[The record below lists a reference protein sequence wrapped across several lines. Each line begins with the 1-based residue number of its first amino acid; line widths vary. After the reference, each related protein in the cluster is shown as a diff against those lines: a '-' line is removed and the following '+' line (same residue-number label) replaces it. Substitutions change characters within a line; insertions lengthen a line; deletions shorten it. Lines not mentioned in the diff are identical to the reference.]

1 MYVYHV
7 IITAKSHT
15 FHETE
20 AYIHMEKHELVI
32 IGAGPAGMS
41 AAIYGKR
48 AGLDVL
54 VLERGAPGGQI
65 NNTDEIE
72 NYPGVPHATGPEVGE
87 MFKNHAL
94 KFGTEIRRVDN
105 SKVELRDDKKIVI
118 TQTSGQ
124 STEIEAEAVI
134 VATGTHF
141 RRLGC
146 EGEAEHIGQGVSFCA
161 VCDAMFFED
170 LEVAVVGGGNTAV
183 EEADYLTKF
192 ASKVY
197 IIHRRDEFRADR
209 SAIAR
214 TLANPKIEPVYN
226 SVVEKIEGN
235 GMVENIVVKNVKT
248 GEKSDLPAAGVF
260 MFVGQEPDDDCV
272 KGLVKAEKGGWI
284 ITNDRMETS
293 VEGIFAAGDV
303 RSKYLRQVITAA
315 SDGAVAAMAASA
327 YINEQ
332 VHLRSTLL
340 EPEFVAA
347 LFYSSIDE
355 KQVRLSN
362 NVENF
367 AKAGGYNIPVIDGYK
382 NARMAEKL
390 EVSEKMPALVVFRKG
405 VVEKIETLT
414 DETDIAGALK

>member
-1 MYVYHV
+1 
-7 IITAKSHT
+7 
-15 FHETE
+15 
-20 AYIHMEKHELVI
+20 MEKHELVI

-54 VLERGAPGGQI
+54 VLERGAAGGQI

-87 MFKNHAL
+87 LLKNHAL
-94 KFGTEIRRVDN
+94 KFNTEFRIVDN
-105 SKVELRDDKKIVI
+105 SKVELRGDKKIVI
-118 TQTSGQ
+118 TTKGSE
-124 STEIEAEAVI
+124 TNEIEAEAVI
-134 VATGTHF
+134 VATGAHF

-170 LEVAVVGGGNTAV
+170 LEIAVVGGGNTAV

-235 GMVENIVVKNVKT
+235 GMVENVVVKNVKT
-248 GEKSDLPAAGVF
+248 GEKSDLPVAGVF

-272 KGLVKAEKGGWI
+272 RGLVKAAKGGWI
-284 ITNDRMETS
+284 ITNDHMETS

-303 RSKYLRQVITAA
+303 RNKYLRQVITAA
-315 SDGAVAAMAASA
+315 ADGAVAAMAASS

-332 VHLRSTLL
+332 LHLRSTLL
-340 EPEFVAA
+340 EPEFVSAF
-347 LFYSSIDE
+347 FYSSIDE
-355 KQVRLSN
+355 VQVRLSN

-367 AKAGGYNIPVIDGYK
+367 AKAGGYKIPVIDGYR

-390 EVSEKMPALVVFRKG
+390 GVSEQMPAIVVLRKG
-405 VVEKIETLT
+405 VVEKVVPIN
-414 DETDIAGALK
+414 DEAEINNALA